1 VHLSPTSSAPIRR
14 LAALL
19 PVAALALLQGCGGSG
34 RAQSNANVTA
44 STEISVTASGTTVL
58 QPGGTVTLTASVVTD
73 PNNQG
78 VTWTLT
84 GVGALSDVTTTKA
97 TYTAPA
103 AGTVTGAVSVV
114 ITATGVHDTTQS
126 ASGTVRVNG
135 TPVMQS
141 NTFFPGNVGTAY
153 GAAVA
158 VLGGLAPFTWEVSST
173 TPLPPGLA
181 LCTTNCTSLSYTTIT
196 GTPTTVG
203 SYPFTIKVT
212 DANSATST
220 VDLTLTI
227 NAATACLV
235 NGQFAQLETG
245 FISGRMFVAAGS
257 YNVVTAGTVTGHQ
270 DQGAATVVDEPV
282 TGTCTT
288 RTSNNGTLTITGTK
302 RSPTYDYAL
311 TIGLDKARTQLMNG
325 GDATSSTGQMLKQD
339 ATAFNAAALAGEWA
353 FGTIGSYAPVGKDA
367 GQRLGVAGRLTVD
380 AAGAVTAG
388 RLDTNTRTSATSFI
402 GTMGAPD
409 ANGRGTL
416 TLTGGAAYKFIY
428 YVVNANKLFIVQ
440 TDSTGGA
447 PVLAGTMTR
456 QALPYSGASLSSQGI
471 LSLWGAYGTDTP
483 HASVALGRL
492 SGATATDLY
501 TGKLQVDIDVADRA
515 TSTLN
520 KTYTAAPYAVDVLGD
535 GRATLSYTDSTP
547 TAHSYVLYLDG
558 QDNGYVVETTGTH
571 GTAGLLEAQVAGPYN
586 YTLPGLFVSGTQYP
600 QEAGP
605 LTLAPHLGISGG
617 SFSDSTGNNYV
628 SAVVAYDTAS
638 GRGVGTFSVAG
649 GTSYV
654 TTYVVSG
661 SAVRMLRLGYLLRA
675 PSIEFVGN

>member
-1 VHLSPTSSAPIRR
+1 MTFTSSAPIRR

-34 RAQSNANVTA
+34 RAPISQNQSSSTA
-44 STEISVTASGTTVL
+44 ISITASGSTVL

-73 PNNQG
+73 PNSEG
-78 VTWTLT
+78 VTWALA
-84 GVGALSDVTTTKA
+84 GVGALSGVTKTTA

-135 TPVMQS
+135 TPVLQS

-158 VLGGLAPFTWEVSST
+158 VAGGLAPFTYVVSSS
-173 TPLPPGLA
+173 TPLPPGLS
-181 LCTTNCTSLSYTTIT
+181 LCTTSCTSLAYTTIT
-196 GTPTTVG
+196 GTPTTTG
-203 SYPFTIKVT
+203 TYPFTIKVT

-220 VDLTLTI
+220 VDLSLTI
-227 NAATACLV
+227 NAATACLL

-245 FISGRMFVAAGS
+245 FSSGRMFVAAGS
-257 YNVVTAGTVTGHQ
+257 YTVITAGTVSGHQ
-270 DQGAATVVDEPV
+270 DQGAATTVDESV

-325 GDATSSTGQMLKQD
+325 GDSISSTGQLLKQD
-339 ATAFNAAALAGEWA
+339 ATAFNATALAGDWA
-353 FGTIGSYAPVGKDA
+353 FGTIGSFAPAGKDA

-388 RLDTNTRTSATSFI
+388 RLDTNTSTSATSFI

-416 TLTGGAAYKFIY
+416 TFTGGAAYKFIY

-440 TDSTGGA
+440 TDNSGGA
-447 PVLAGTMTR
+447 PLLAGTMTR

-483 HASVALGRL
+483 HASLALGRL

-501 TGKLQVDIDVADRA
+501 TGTLKVDIDVADRT
-515 TSTLN
+515 TSTLA

-547 TAHSYVLYLDG
+547 TAHHYVLYLDG
-558 QDNGYVVETTGTH
+558 QDDGYVVETTGTH
-571 GTAGLLEAQVAGPYN
+571 GTAGLLEAQMAGPYS

-605 LTLAPHLGISGG
+605 LTLAPHLGISSG
-617 SFSDSTGNNYV
+617 SFADSTGNNYV
-628 SAVVAYDTAS
+628 SGVVAYDTVG

-649 GTSYV
+649 GSSYMTSYV
-654 TTYVVSG
+654 VNG
-661 SAVRMLRLGYLLRA
+661 GAVRLLRLGYLLRA
-675 PSIEFVGN
+675 PSIEFVGD